1 MLGNSNIHTVDEIC
15 INHENKN
22 LFIDNY
28 YLPRVPAV
36 IKGGAKEWPLIKSW
50 TDEYLIK
57 EYGDYLCTVV
67 NDSRPAYS
75 KEKTTLKNYF
85 KNHSEKSTL
94 TLELYDKNIST
105 YFIKDIILPNP
116 LFSKETIA
124 RYFFFNSHEMAG
136 TLPHFHG
143 DAFNILQ
150 SGRKKWALYDCLPNV
165 APRGF
170 LTVSESFKTYP
181 PGTHAKAW
189 FSNELPTLYKKVE
202 KAYQCIQE
210 PTDIVFIP
218 FRFAHA
224 VLNQSSVRGIAI
236 ENVKR

>member
-75 KEKTTLKNYF
+75 KEKSTLKNYF

-105 YFIKDIILPNP
+105 YFI
-116 LFSKETIA
+116 
-124 RYFFFNSHEMAG
+124 
-136 TLPHFHG
+136 
-143 DAFNILQ
+143 
-150 SGRKKWALYDCLPNV
+150 
-165 APRGF
+165 
-170 LTVSESFKTYP
+170 
-181 PGTHAKAW
+181 
-189 FSNELPTLYKKVE
+189 
-202 KAYQCIQE
+202 
-210 PTDIVFIP
+210 
-218 FRFAHA
+218 
-224 VLNQSSVRGIAI
+224 
-236 ENVKR
+236 